1 MSKLALK
8 NGDDHPEAAKKHLSH
23 AEALSKAGY
32 PDGAAYLA
40 GYVVECSLKS
50 VMLLQTNAP
59 NPKWRGKDGHDLPK
73 LHSDLIN
80 LATRPGSRIGRYL
93 RTAVEKLPEAG
104 ILAWNPEMRYRAPS
118 IGHTEAANWVDH
130 ARLVYSETVG
140 KMILDGVI

>member
-1 MSKLALK
+1 MSRLALK

-40 GYVVECSLKS
+40 GYIVECSLKS

-73 LHSDLIN
+73 LHSDFIDLTT
-80 LATRPGSRIGRYL
+80 LAGSKIGRYVS
-93 RTAVEKLPEAG
+93 TAVKSLPRAG